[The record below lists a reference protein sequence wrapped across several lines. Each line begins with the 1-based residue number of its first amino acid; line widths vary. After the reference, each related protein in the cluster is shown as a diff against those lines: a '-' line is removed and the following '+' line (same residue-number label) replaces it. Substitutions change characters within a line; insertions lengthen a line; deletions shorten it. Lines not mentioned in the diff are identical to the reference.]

1 MTLLQ
6 VLSIHTA
13 GSGVT
18 VNKTK
23 AKTIHFAA
31 ILNSILNLFFL
42 MITLILAYLLT
53 YFPFEVAKIFDRIV
67 SK

>member
-1 MTLLQ
+1 MTILQ

-13 GSGVT
+13 GSGAT

-31 ILNSILNLFFL
+31 IFKTPS
-42 MITLILAYLLT
+42 
-53 YFPFEVAKIFDRIV
+53 
-67 SK
+67 